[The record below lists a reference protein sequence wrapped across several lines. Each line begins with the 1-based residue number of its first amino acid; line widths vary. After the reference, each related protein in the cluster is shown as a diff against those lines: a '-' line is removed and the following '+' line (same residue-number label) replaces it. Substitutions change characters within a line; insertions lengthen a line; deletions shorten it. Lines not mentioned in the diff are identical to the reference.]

1 MLFPLRSGLHTQM
14 HPSPFSG
21 RPSNFS
27 FTICQSKPHFCA
39 KSLAWKERHESQVV
53 DLSDQ
58 AWLQDFYQNLSLA
71 SNGSQTGSKKWH
83 MHFQLSG
90 NQWLSSPHITA
101 CQLIQAS
108 KPHSIF
114 SSYHKYTI
122 QRKKEKQLRTSSLF
136 HPFPATLLPLAPAQT
151 AMCQH
156 LALPPVAVS
165 GVAGATATNQ
175 GIGLWQPIIITAN
188 ACTGCCACFAFGKGC
203 TTGCTTGFGKGF
215 GCTAFGGGAA
225 AASLGLNS
233 EKMWKESAGAR
244 RRLSNRCVPYG
255 LYLSKTHRF
264 YKIHALSLS
273 PRRLRCNTFKRE
285 KNILG
290 SVPKIRYLA
299 NVYHRSVRPKLQ
311 TQFLQPTIRGK
322 TAESENTH
330 WTGTVYICK
339 SWYIK
344 TNNTQYTLYE

>member
-175 GIGLWQPIIITAN
+175 GIGLWQPIIITA
-188 ACTGCCACFAFGKGC
+188 T
-203 TTGCTTGFGKGF
+203 
-215 GCTAFGGGAA
+215 
-225 AASLGLNS
+225 
-233 EKMWKESAGAR
+233 
-244 RRLSNRCVPYG
+244 
-255 LYLSKTHRF
+255 
-264 YKIHALSLS
+264 HALVAAPVSLLAKAAPPAAPQAS
-273 PRRLRCNTFKRE
+273 AKASAALP
-285 KNILG
+285 
-290 SVPKIRYLA
+290 SVA
-299 NVYHRSVRPKLQ
+299 E
-311 TQFLQPTIRGK
+311 LQPPRW
-322 TAESENTH
+322 A
-330 WTGTVYICK
+330 WTVKKCEKKALGPP
-339 SWYIK
+339 
-344 TNNTQYTLYE
+344 